1 MVSSRLSAD
10 DLASRLRAGVPP
22 VVGRIQGGRL
32 LLDLRAIEEE
42 DEAAFVEDAIRAL
55 EGAPS

>member
-1 MVSSRLSAD
+1 
-10 DLASRLRAGVPP
+10 